1 MENVIKRISHSRI
14 ICFLS
19 GALIALAVVLSCG
32 FYQARPQ
39 QSPEQNSISMHDEY
53 MRQKGLDKNSPFV
66 TEPADD
72 GSYTVVSNSKNA
84 KFNSKIASAAKAW
97 QKRTGIVFK
106 IAHTMPENKQGV
118 IPIKNVNHYLD
129 KDRKQLTLGTTEANV
144 GVNKTCLIRI
154 SQKANNRCGTDI
166 RRVAIHE
173 LGHAIGI
180 SHNTKN
186 KEDIM
191 SPVSRPTYYK
201 QEITHRDIKIAKG
214 NHRVLMHDLR
224 RIE

>member
-1 MENVIKRISHSRI
+1 MENVIKRISHNRI

-39 QSPEQNSISMHDEY
+39 QNRISMHYEY
-53 MRQKGLDKNSPFV
+53 MPQKGLDKNSPFV
-66 TEPADD
+66 TEPAND
-72 GSYTVVSNSKNA
+72 GSYTVVANSKDA
-84 KFNSKIASAAKAW
+84 RFNSKIASAAKAW

-106 IAHTMPENKQGV
+106 IAHKMPENKQGV
-118 IPIKNVNHYLD
+118 IPVKKVNHYLD

-186 KEDIM
+186 KKDIM
-191 SPVSRPTYYK
+191 SPVSRPDNYE
-201 QEITHRDIKIAKG
+201 QDITHRDIKIAKG
-214 NHRVLMHDLR
+214 SHHVLMHDLKQD
-224 RIE
+224 E

>member
-19 GALIALAVVLSCG
+19 GALIALVVVSICG
-32 FYQARPQ
+32 FYQTRPR
-39 QSPEQNSISMHDEY
+39 QNSISMHYEY
-53 MRQKGLDKNSPFV
+53 TRNKGFDKNSPFV
-66 TEPADD
+66 TEPAND
-72 GSYTVVSNSKNA
+72 GSYTVVANSKNA
-84 KFNSKIASAAKAW
+84 KFNSKVASAAKAW

-106 IAHTMPENKQGV
+106 IAHKMPENKQGV
-118 IPIKNVNHYLD
+118 IPVKNVNHYLD
-129 KDRKQLTLGTTEANV
+129 KDRNQLTLGTTEASV

-186 KEDIM
+186 KKDIM
-191 SPVSRPTYYK
+191 SPVSRPDYYK
-201 QEITHRDIKIAKG
+201 QEITHRDIKIAKKS
-214 NHRVLMHDLR
+214 HQVLMHDLKQDK
-224 RIE
+224 

>member
-1 MENVIKRISHSRI
+1 MENVIKRISRSRI
-14 ICFLS
+14 ICFLL

-32 FYQARPQ
+32 FYQARQQ
-39 QSPEQNSISMHDEY
+39 QSPQQNSISMHDEY
-53 MRQKGLDKNSPFV
+53 MPQKGLDKNNPFV
-66 TEPADD
+66 TEPATD
-72 GSYTVVSNSKNA
+72 GSYTVVSNSKDA
-84 KFNSKIASAAKAW
+84 RFNSKIASAAKAW

-106 IAHTMPENKQGV
+106 IAHKMPENKQGV
-118 IPIKNVNHYLD
+118 IPVKKVNHYLD

-186 KEDIM
+186 KKDIM
-191 SPVSRPTYYK
+191 SPVSRPDCYK
-201 QEITHRDIKIAKG
+201 QEITHRDIEIAKG
-214 NHRVLMHDLR
+214 NHRVLMHNLKQD
-224 RIE
+224 E

>member
-14 ICFLS
+14 ICFFS
-19 GALIALAVVLSCG
+19 GALIAFTVVLICG

-39 QSPEQNSISMHDEY
+39 QSPQQNSISMHYEF
-53 MRQKGLDKNSPFV
+53 MRQKGFDKNSPFV
-66 TEPADD
+66 TEPAAD
-72 GSYTVVSNSKNA
+72 GSYTVVTNSKDA
-84 KFNSKIASAAKAW
+84 RFNSKVASAAKAW
-97 QKRTGIVFK
+97 QKRTSIVFK
-106 IAHTMPENKQGV
+106 IAHKMPENKQGV
-118 IPIKNVNHYLD
+118 IPVKNVNHYLD
-129 KDRKQLTLGTTEANV
+129 KDRNQLTLGTTEASV
-144 GVNKTCLIRI
+144 GINKTCLIRI

-186 KEDIM
+186 KKDIM

-201 QEITHRDIKIAKG
+201 QDITHRDIKIAKG
-214 NHRVLMHDLR
+214 NHRVLMLDLKQDK
-224 RIE
+224 

>member
-19 GALIALAVVLSCG
+19 GALMTFAVALICN
-32 FYQARPQ
+32 FYQTRSQ
-39 QSPEQNSISMHDEY
+39 QTSISMHYEY
-53 MRQKGLDKNSPFV
+53 TRNKGFDKNSPFV

-72 GSYTVVSNSKNA
+72 GSYTVVANSKDA
-84 KFNSKIASAAKAW
+84 RFNSKIASAAKAW

-106 IAHTMPENKQGV
+106 IAHKMPENKQGV
-118 IPIKNVNHYLD
+118 IPVKNVNHYLD
-129 KDRKQLTLGTTEANV
+129 KDRDQLTLGTTEASV

-154 SQKANNRCGTDI
+154 SRKANNRCGTDI

-186 KEDIM
+186 KKDIM
-191 SPVSRPTYYK
+191 SPVSRPNNYK
-201 QEITHRDIKIAKG
+201 QEITHRDVKIAKKS
-214 NHRVLMHDLR
+214 HHVLMHDLR
-224 RIE
+224 QIE

>member
-14 ICFLS
+14 IYFLS

-32 FYQARPQ
+32 FYQARSQQSPQ
-39 QSPEQNSISMHDEY
+39 QSSISMHYEY
-53 MRQKGLDKNSPFV
+53 KGQKGLDKNSPFV
-66 TEPADD
+66 TEPAAD
-72 GSYTVVSNSKNA
+72 GSYTVVSNSKDA

-106 IAHTMPENKQGV
+106 IAHKMPENKQGV
-118 IPIKNVNHYLD
+118 IPVKKVNHYLD
-129 KDRKQLTLGTTEANV
+129 KDRNQLTLGTTEANV

-154 SQKANNRCGTDI
+154 SQKANEHCGTDI

-186 KEDIM
+186 KKDIM
-191 SPVSRPTYYK
+191 SPVSRPDNYE
-201 QEITHRDIKIAKG
+201 QDITHRDIKIAKG
-214 NHRVLMHDLR
+214 NHRVLMYDLKQNK
-224 RIE
+224 

>member
-19 GALIALAVVLSCG
+19 GVLIAFTVVLSCG
-32 FYQARPQ
+32 FYQTHSQ
-39 QSPEQNSISMHDEY
+39 QNSISMHDEY
-53 MRQKGLDKNSPFV
+53 MGQKGLDKNSPFV
-66 TEPADD
+66 TEPTAD
-72 GSYTVVSNSKNA
+72 GSYTVVTNSKNA
-84 KFNSKIASAAKAW
+84 RFNSKIASAAKAW

-106 IAHTMPENKQGV
+106 IAHKMPKNKQGV
-118 IPIKNVNHYLD
+118 IPVKNVNHYLD
-129 KDRKQLTLGTTEANV
+129 KDRNQLTLGTTEANV
-144 GVNKTCLIRI
+144 GVNKTCIIRI

-186 KEDIM
+186 TEDVM
-191 SPVSRPTYYK
+191 NPVSRPINYK

-214 NHRVLMHDLR
+214 NHRVLMHDLVK
-224 RIE
+224 

>member
-32 FYQARPQ
+32 FYQARSQ
-39 QSPEQNSISMHDEY
+39 QSPQQNSISMHYEY
-53 MRQKGLDKNSPFV
+53 MGQKGLDKNSPFV

-72 GSYTVVSNSKNA
+72 GSYTVVTNSKDA
-84 KFNSKIASAAKAW
+84 RFNSKIASAAKAW
-97 QKRTGIVFK
+97 QKRTSIVFK
-106 IAHTMPENKQGV
+106 IAHKMPENKQGV
-118 IPIKNVNHYLD
+118 IPVKNVNHYLD
-129 KDRKQLTLGTTEANV
+129 KDRNQLTLGTTEASV
-144 GVNKTCLIRI
+144 GINKTCLIRI

-186 KEDIM
+186 KKDIM

-201 QEITHRDIKIAKG
+201 QDITHRDIKIAKG
-214 NHRVLMHDLR
+214 NHRVLLQDLKQDK
-224 RIE
+224 

>member
-19 GALIALAVVLSCG
+19 GALMTFAVALICN
-32 FYQARPQ
+32 FYQTRSQ
-39 QSPEQNSISMHDEY
+39 QTSISMHYEY
-53 MRQKGLDKNSPFV
+53 TRNKGFDKNSPFV

-72 GSYTVVSNSKNA
+72 GSYTVVANSKDA
-84 KFNSKIASAAKAW
+84 RFNSKIASAAKAW

-106 IAHTMPENKQGV
+106 IAHKMPENKQGV
-118 IPIKNVNHYLD
+118 IPVKNVNHYLD
-129 KDRKQLTLGTTEANV
+129 KDRNQLTLGTTEASV

-154 SQKANNRCGTDI
+154 SRKANNRCGTDI

-186 KEDIM
+186 KKDIM
-191 SPVSRPTYYK
+191 SPVSRPNNYK
-201 QEITHRDIKIAKG
+201 QEITHRDVKIAKKS
-214 NHRVLMHDLR
+214 HHVLMHDLR
-224 RIE
+224 QIE

>member
-32 FYQARPQ
+32 FYQARPK
-39 QSPEQNSISMHDEY
+39 QNSISMHYEY
-53 MRQKGLDKNSPFV
+53 MGQKGLDKNSPFV
-66 TEPADD
+66 TEPAAD
-72 GSYTVVSNSKNA
+72 GSYTVVANSKDA
-84 KFNSKIASAAKAW
+84 RFNSEIASAAKAW

-106 IAHTMPENKQGV
+106 IAHKMPENKQGV
-118 IPIKNVNHYLD
+118 IPVKNVNHYLD
-129 KDRKQLTLGTTEANV
+129 KDRNQLTLGTTEANV

-154 SQKANNRCGTDI
+154 SQKANKRCGTDI

-186 KEDIM
+186 KEDVM
-191 SPVSRPTYYK
+191 NPVSRPTYYK

-214 NHRVLMHDLR
+214 NHHVLMYDLKQD
-224 RIE
+224 E

>member
-1 MENVIKRISHSRI
+1 MENVIKRISRSRI

-19 GALIALAVVLSCG
+19 GALIAFTVVSVCG
-32 FYQARPQ
+32 LYQARPQ
-39 QSPEQNSISMHDEY
+39 QNSISMHYEY
-53 MRQKGLDKNSPFV
+53 MPQKGLDKNSPFV
-66 TEPADD
+66 TEPAAD
-72 GSYTVVSNSKNA
+72 GSYTVVANSKDA
-84 KFNSKIASAAKAW
+84 RFNSKIASAAKAW

-106 IAHTMPENKQGV
+106 IAHKMPKNKQGV
-118 IPIKNVNHYLD
+118 IPVKKVNHYLD
-129 KDRKQLTLGTTEANV
+129 KDRKQLTLGTTEART

-154 SQKANNRCGTDI
+154 SQKANARCSTDI

-186 KEDIM
+186 TEDIM
-191 SPVSRPTYYK
+191 NPVSRPINYK

-214 NHRVLMHDLR
+214 NHRVLMYDLKQD
-224 RIE
+224 E

>member
-1 MENVIKRISHSRI
+1 MENVIKRISHNRI

-32 FYQARPQ
+32 FYQARSQ
-39 QSPEQNSISMHDEY
+39 QNSISIHDEY
-53 MRQKGLDKNSPFV
+53 MQKNGFDKNSRFV
-66 TEPADD
+66 TEPAAD
-72 GSYTVVSNSKNA
+72 GSYTIVANSKDA
-84 KFNSKIASAAKAW
+84 RFNSKIASAAKAW

-106 IAHTMPENKQGV
+106 IAHKMPKDKQGV
-118 IPIKNVNHYLD
+118 ISVKNVNHYLD
-129 KDRKQLTLGTTEANV
+129 KDRKQLTLGITEAKA
-144 GVNKTCLIRI
+144 GVNETGMITI

-191 SPVSRPTYYK
+191 SPVSRPTTYK
-201 QEITHRDIKIAKG
+201 QEITHRDIRIAKG
-214 NHRVLMHDLR
+214 NHRVLMHDLKQD
-224 RIE
+224 E

>member
-19 GALIALAVVLSCG
+19 GVLIAFTVVSVCG

-39 QSPEQNSISMHDEY
+39 QKSISMHYEY
-53 MRQKGLDKNSPFV
+53 MSQKGFDKNSPFV
-66 TEPADD
+66 TEPAAD
-72 GSYTVVSNSKNA
+72 GSYTVVANSKDA
-84 KFNSKIASAAKAW
+84 RFNSKIASAAKAW
-97 QKRTGIVFK
+97 QKRTDIVFR
-106 IAHTMPENKQGV
+106 IAHKMPKNKQGV
-118 IPIKNVNHYLD
+118 IPVKNVNHYLD
-129 KDRKQLTLGTTEANV
+129 KDRNQLTLGTTEANV
-144 GVNKTCLIRI
+144 GVNKTCIIRI

-186 KEDIM
+186 KKDIM
-191 SPVSRPTYYK
+191 SPVSRPINYK
-201 QEITHRDIKIAKG
+201 QEITHRDIKIAKKS
-214 NHRVLMHDLR
+214 HQVLMHNLKQDK
-224 RIE
+224 

>member
-19 GALIALAVVLSCG
+19 GALIALVVVLSCG
-32 FYQARPQ
+32 FYQVR
-39 QSPEQNSISMHDEY
+39 PEQKSTSMHYEY
-53 MRQKGLDKNSPFV
+53 MGQKGLDKNSPFV
-66 TEPADD
+66 TEPAND
-72 GSYTVVSNSKNA
+72 GSYTVVTDSKNA
-84 KFNSKIASAAKAW
+84 GFNSKVASAAKAW

-106 IAHTMPENKQGV
+106 IAHKMPENKQGV
-118 IPIKNVNHYLD
+118 IPVKNVNHYLD

-144 GVNKTCLIRI
+144 GVNKTSLIRI

-201 QEITHRDIKIAKG
+201 QDITRRDIKIAKKS
-214 NHRVLMHDLR
+214 HQVLMRDLKQD
-224 RIE
+224 E

>member
-19 GALIALAVVLSCG
+19 GVLIAFTVVLICG
-32 FYQARPQ
+32 FYQVRPQ
-39 QSPEQNSISMHDEY
+39 QNSISMHDEY
-53 MRQKGLDKNSPFV
+53 MGQKGLDKNSPFV
-66 TEPADD
+66 TEPTAD
-72 GSYTVVSNSKNA
+72 GSYTVVANSKDA
-84 KFNSKIASAAKAW
+84 RFNSKIASAAKAW

-106 IAHTMPENKQGV
+106 IAHKMPKNKQGV
-118 IPIKNVNHYLD
+118 IPVKKVNHYLD
-129 KDRKQLTLGTTEANV
+129 KDRNQLTLGTTEANV

-154 SQKANNRCGTDI
+154 SRKANNRCGTDI

-191 SPVSRPTYYK
+191 SPVSRPINYK

-214 NHRVLMHDLR
+214 NHRVLMHNLKQD
-224 RIE
+224 E

>member
-19 GALIALAVVLSCG
+19 GALMALAVVLSCG
-32 FYQARPQ
+32 FYQTRSQ
-39 QSPEQNSISMHDEY
+39 QNSISMHYEY
-53 MRQKGLDKNSPFV
+53 MGQKGLDKNSPFV
-66 TEPADD
+66 TELAAD
-72 GSYTVVSNSKNA
+72 GSYTIVANSKDA

-106 IAHTMPENKQGV
+106 IAHKMPETKQGV
-118 IPIKNVNHYLD
+118 IPVKNVNHYLD
-129 KDRKQLTLGTTEANV
+129 KDRKQLTLGTTEASV
-144 GVNKTCLIRI
+144 GVNKTCIIRI
-154 SQKANNRCGTDI
+154 SQKANKRCGTDI

-186 KEDIM
+186 KEDVM
-191 SPVSRPTYYK
+191 NPVSRPINYK
-201 QEITHRDIKIAKG
+201 QEITHRDIRIAKG
-214 NHRVLMHDLR
+214 NHRVLLHDLKQDK
-224 RIE
+224 

>member
-19 GALIALAVVLSCG
+19 GALMTFAVALICG
-32 FYQARPQ
+32 FYQTRPQ
-39 QSPEQNSISMHDEY
+39 QTSISMHYEY
-53 MRQKGLDKNSPFV
+53 TQNKGFDKNSPFV

-72 GSYTVVSNSKNA
+72 GSYTIVSNSKDA

-106 IAHTMPENKQGV
+106 IAHKMPENKQGV
-118 IPIKNVNHYLD
+118 IPVKKVNHYLD
-129 KDRKQLTLGTTEANV
+129 KDRKQITLGTTEAYV

-154 SQKANNRCGTDI
+154 SQKANNRCGTNI

-186 KEDIM
+186 KKDIM
-191 SPVSRPTYYK
+191 SPVSRPDNYE
-201 QEITHRDIKIAKG
+201 QDITHRDIKIAKES
-214 NHRVLMHDLR
+214 HRVLMHDLKQDK
-224 RIE
+224 